1 MRRLPRGDRAEG
13 PPSARSSVRL
23 ARIRT
28 DSLDQRPECLAHRGY
43 FVSLHG
49 ELDLSN
55 ADALRAE
62 FARIEATSVSRIV
75 LDLSE
80 LEFIDSTGLAVILGA
95 HERARNDGYVLRV
108 LRPTGQVARVFEL
121 CGLDEVLAY
130 GN

>member
-1 MRRLPRGDRAEG
+1 LA
-13 PPSARSSVRL
+13 SSPTVVTPEQKRILEERDL
-23 ARIRT
+23 A
-28 DSLDQRPECLAHRGY
+28 
-43 FVSLHG
+43 SLHG

>member
-1 MRRLPRGDRAEG
+1 MPDKLQRIGGLKI
-13 PPSARSSVRL
+13 RSEP
-23 ARIRT
+23 
-28 DSLDQRPECLAHRGY
+28 QHAH
-43 FVSLHG
+43 FVSLEG

-80 LEFIDSTGLAVILGA
+80 LEFIDSTGLAVILRA